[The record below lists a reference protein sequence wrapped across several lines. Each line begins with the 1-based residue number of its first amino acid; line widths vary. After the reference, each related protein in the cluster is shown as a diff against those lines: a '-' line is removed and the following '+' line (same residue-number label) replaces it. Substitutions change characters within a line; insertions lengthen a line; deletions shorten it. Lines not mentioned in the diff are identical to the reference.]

1 MLAPPDCRPARLV
14 LNFDMETRPVE
25 GGVLWELRGD
35 LDIQTVELAR
45 AQLDAIEAEPPP
57 LLIIDLH
64 GLSFMDSTGLGL
76 VAAAHTRAT
85 EQRRRCV
92 VVRPRA
98 PVDKAFSLTGLADV
112 FETVRSVDEIYG
124 PRPR

>member
-1 MLAPPDCRPARLV
+1 MLL
-14 LNFDMETRPVE
+14 
-25 GGVLWELRGD
+25 GLRGD
-35 LDIQTVELAR
+35 LDVETVQLVR
-45 AQLDAIEAEPPP
+45 TQLDDIEADPPP
-57 LLIIDLH
+57 LLVIDLS

-76 VAAAHTRAT
+76 VAAAHARAT

-92 VVRPRA
+92 VVRPLA

-124 PRPR
+124 P